1 MDVIDEIEQFNV
13 NDLNKPKPRRDD
25 DEEGEDDGGQRQE
38 EGGSSNKPSKMKK
51 IKVNFDPEV
60 VYAVDVFQELTLIQ
74 VETMNKYLQ
83 DIKLKH
89 AQLSEKLKEM
99 QPNITS
105 IQAYK
110 ERVRILGSEFIN
122 FHLIVY

>member
-13 NDLNKPKPRRDD
+13 NDLNNPKPRRND
-25 DEEGEDDGGQRQE
+25 DEEGDDDGAQRQDD
-38 EGGSSNKPSKMKK
+38 EGESKPSKMKK

-110 ERVRILGSEFIN
+110 ERVWEGEFLDSN
-122 FHLIVY
+122 FLKIVC

>member
-110 ERVRILGSEFIN
+110 ERVRDDIYRMK
-122 FHLIVY
+122 LI

>member
-25 DEEGEDDGGQRQE
+25 DEGDEGEDGGQRQE
-38 EGGSSNKPSKMKK
+38 EGESKPSKMKK

-110 ERVRILGSEFIN
+110 ERVRRNLEDVLIN
-122 FHLIVY
+122 AF